1 MFLLLTFL
9 PSILWAQECYCAK
22 NAMMTLQQ
30 KNPQIIY
37 TFSNK
42 HKIGLCGE
50 YEIENLDT
58 IYSEFSIYECGKDDP
73 INEWGAMESCK
84 VSQKD
89 DTLLV
94 SDIYML
100 PVGDNFIF
108 LPISF
113 YIHRFFYKGDSLIE
127 QAYYRNDIKKYTKSQ
142 RKSVIE
148 QYKTLR
154 RGNYDT
160 TMHVANKL
168 FWGYVSGSKKAE
180 RLLLKIENKFGP
192 FDGGISEEWNE
203 IISTY
208 EHWKDL
214 NKKTKVN

>member
-1 MFLLLTFL
+1 MFLSVTFL

-30 KNPQIIY
+30 KNPQITF

-42 HKIGLCGE
+42 HKIGLCGG
-50 YEIENLDT
+50 YEIENFDT

-73 INEWGAMESCK
+73 INEWGAIESCK
-84 VSQKD
+84 VSQKN
-89 DTLLV
+89 DTLFV
-94 SDIYML
+94 SNIYML
-100 PVGDNFIF
+100 PVGNNFVF
-108 LPISF
+108 LPVSF
-113 YIHRFFYKGDSLIE
+113 YVHQFFYKGDSLIE
-127 QAYYRNDIKKYTKSQ
+127 QTYYRNDIKKYTKVQ
-142 RKSVIE
+142 LESVID

-180 RLLLKIENKFGP
+180 RILQKIENNFGP
-192 FDGGISEEWNE
+192 FDGAIAEEWKDIIGTYRNWKHLNE
-203 IISTY
+203 
-208 EHWKDL
+208 KDK
-214 NKKTKVN
+214 N